1 MAKVLFLQDLWIE
14 YYGAMQISG
23 VLKKHGHSTN
33 ILFDNEEN
41 TVEEIKKSKPA

>member
-23 VLKKHGHSTN
+23 VLKKRGHSTS
-33 ILFDNEEN
+33 ILFDSEKN
-41 TVEEIKKSKPA
+41 TVDEIKKI